1 MNIIVCIKQVPGTN
15 HVNVDPVT
23 GTLIRDGVAAKMN
36 PNDLNALEI
45 ALKLI
50 EENGGSLKV
59 ITMGPPA
66 AKEVIKEAIYM
77 GAESGVI
84 VSDRKFGGADVLATS
99 YTLCSGIKAMGD
111 YDLILTGKQTTDGD
125 TAQVGGELAE
135 HLNIPHAANVKEIKL
150 ENDKLIYVSNLDNKI
165 ETAKISMPCLL
176 CIDSDVNTPRLP
188 SYKRKSQFKECDE
201 IIKVITFNDVEDQD
215 ENHYG
220 LKGSATQVE
229 KIFEPE
235 KRHDKQIFTDGDLSK
250 TVYDLLKDG
259 KFI

>member
-1 MNIIVCIKQVPGTN
+1 MGLKINQSL
-15 HVNVDPVT
+15 VNDE
-23 GTLIRDGVAAKMN
+23 VAS
-36 PNDLNALEI
+36 
-45 ALKLI
+45 KLV
-50 EENGGSLKV
+50 ELCPFK
-59 ITMGPPA
+59 
-66 AKEVIKEAIYM
+66 AI
-77 GAESGVI
+77 
-84 VSDRKFGGADVLATS
+84 S
-99 YTLCSGIKAMGD
+99 Y
-111 YDLILTGKQTTDGD
+111 
-125 TAQVGGELAE
+125 
-135 HLNIPHAANVKEIKL
+135 N
-150 ENDKLIYVSNLDNKI
+150 NDKLDINAGCKLCKMCVRNSDGVITFEEDKI

-235 KRHDKQIFTDGDLSK
+235 KRHDKEIFTDGDLSK